1 MDLLPVLLLQ
11 PAIVDIR
18 SLQTGGKESMYAYDL
33 INTVQHNTATDS
45 YLHSNSP
52 ESRSQTWEAREAFLR
67 PQRNAP
73 EPMPR
78 LALDDN
84 MTVHADEVKKYVH
97 PATQ

>member
-1 MDLLPVLLLQ
+1 
-11 PAIVDIR
+11 
-18 SLQTGGKESMYAYDL
+18 MYAYDL

-67 PQRNAP
+67 SRRNAP

-84 MTVHADEVKKYVH
+84 MTVHADEVKK
-97 PATQ
+97 